1 MKTVFL
7 VIAWPFLY
15 VLQFGIVCVATAIV
29 GKAFEFT
36 GASPPPAII
45 QFGFG
50 CIAIPLAFCAYLMSI
65 LPSSGKWIWIP
76 GVLFFVR
83 ELAHQTAGEV
93 PEFLRKQ
100 VSADNP
106 VGVAINIFAFA
117 CMLYSLTLVWLEHRQ
132 VRRSEVSTHV

>member
-1 MKTVFL
+1 MKTVLL

-15 VLQFGIVCVATAIV
+15 VLQFGIVFVALAVT

-36 GASPPPAII
+36 GAPPPPPII

-50 CIAIPLAFCAYLMSI
+50 CIAIPLAYLAYFIGI

-76 GVLFFVR
+76 GALFFIR
-83 ELAHQTAGEV
+83 DLAKHTDKLA
-93 PEFLRKQ
+93 EFLRAQ
-100 VSADNP
+100 ISADNP
-106 VGVAINIFAFA
+106 VGGAINTFAFA
-117 CMLYSLTLVWLEHRQ
+117 CVLYSLTLVWLEHRQ